1 MAINIPSTQDGT
13 SALVDRPV
21 FVGSRG
27 IADLRG
33 CLWRAALVLGDE
45 GRAVVNRRW
54 SCPVPAIFTSS
65 EDRNPGCGSRVPA
78 DASSIRHRWLRVR
91 WGADSDHSGWDG
103 TGRNR
108 WYRTGSRI
116 RWRWS
121 RDPHPPG
128 PDSALRR
135 AMQQRPAHAHLS
147 PSLQQVHTVCTSEE
161 RCDSRIMPLEAG
173 RGTGTRTQ
181 DLRIWNPLL
190 YQLSY
195 TPKPPRPNATP
206 TWVKAPRP
214 PARPQALALAPTQR
228 APIPLALNRPDLNR
242 PELTRPELNPP
253 ASAWPCPDSPCT

>member
-1 MAINIPSTQDGT
+1 MLKVAGWLLSG
-13 SALVDRPV
+13 SACTPMPTHTRAFARSPAVGRCS
-21 FVGSRG
+21 VGSD
-27 IADLRG
+27 A
-33 CLWRAALVLGDE
+33 WRWTR
-45 GRAVVNRRW
+45 RA
-54 SCPVPAIFTSS
+54 SKACPVPAIFTSS

-121 RDPHPPG
+121 RDPHPPE